1 MNNLI
6 SALMAM
12 FGLEMTSSSLTL
24 ASVAPFIAF
33 QIILFVVMY
42 FVGNKTSWF
51 GEIEDEHSIE

>member
-1 MNNLI
+1 
-6 SALMAM
+6 MAM

-42 FVGNKTSWF
+42 FVGNKKA
-51 GEIEDEHSIE
+51 GLVKLKMNIL